1 MVADSTFII
10 EYLKNTFKDEVRLK
24 ELETP
29 QQKAINVSC
38 LHLCEN
44 DIAYAGV
51 HNYRFFESKVR
62 KGFCMDQISL
72 TVSGVSLE
80 FYSLFIGN
88 SHLNGLG
95 MKLNDLLVHAA
106 KCLRK
111 SVSSIHTASAVCNS
125 SLTSRQQ

>member
-1 MVADSTFII
+1 MIADSTFII

-29 QQKAINVSC
+29 QQKAISVSC
-38 LHLCEN
+38 LHLCED

-62 KGFCMDQISL
+62 KGFCTDQIFL
-72 TVSGVSLE
+72 TISGVPLE
-80 FYSLFIGN
+80 FCSLFLGN
-88 SHLNGLG
+88 SHLNGLER
-95 MKLNDLLVHAA
+95 KLNDLLLHAA

-111 SVSSIHTASAVCNS
+111 SVSTAHAASAVCNP